1 MPYELKKVSAR
12 KYIVINTETGV
23 EHSHA
28 TSKKKGEAQIRLLNL
43 LHHQQGTGFF
53 SDLSKSIKNVA
64 NKAVQGVKDLGNKA
78 LNLGEK
84 IVNPSTAYP
93 PELQKL
99 KDDLGTEII
108 TEIEIRRTP
117 VPEVI
122 SSAMN
127 VVSLGSFNK
136 KMSRLP
142 FDKLFHLFIVVKT
155 DKGSQF
161 LLEKNARIH
170 ATTSV
175 PNLPN
180 TTTMKVANI
189 PADLNVANLI
199 DNTQNQMGDKFL
211 PYNPVS
217 NNCQSFILAVLQA
230 NKLAT
235 PDLTTFIKQD
245 TSSLFKSDP
254 TLEKISTG
262 LTNLGASFDVAMKGG
277 ALALEKKKKYI
288 DKLISQYNNMS
299 DFLYRLPQAEKQMR
313 SALNIPMHRKEMQGE
328 GMHGDGIDWKGI
340 GKSIAGALNIPTDT
354 AGAKKL
360 AKKVISVGLP
370 SASAALL
377 GGVGGLA
384 GPLTGMA
391 GATLG
396 GVAGRLGAEQA
407 NKAIGGSGMRKRGRP
422 RKAEM
427 HGNGWV
433 SGLLDK
439 PVSARQVIRAAK
451 SLPGLVEEAKQD
463 IRGGTLAGDMMD
475 LAVHGVAGKKMP
487 KQRGITSGVVSLPM
501 SGKGAGRPAKG
512 SQEAKD
518 KMRKLREMRKK

>member
-1 MPYELKKVSAR
+1 MQYELKKVSAR
-12 KYIVINTETGV
+12 KYKVVNTETKV
-23 EHSHA
+23 EHSHS

-53 SDLSKSIKNVA
+53 QDLSKSIKNVA
-64 NKAVQGVKDLGNKA
+64 NKAVQGVQSVANKAVDLGNKV
-78 LNLGEK
+78 
-84 IVNPSTAYP
+84 INPSSAYP
-93 PELQKL
+93 LELQKL
-99 KDDLGTEII
+99 KDDLGTELI
-108 TEIEIRRTP
+108 TEIEVRRTP
-117 VPEVI
+117 VPKAI
-122 SSAMN
+122 SESMN
-127 VVSLGSFNK
+127 VVSLGSFKK
-136 KMSRLP
+136 KMNRLP
-142 FDKLFHLFIVVKT
+142 FDDLFHLFIVVKT

-189 PADLNVANLI
+189 PADLTVANLI

-230 NKLAT
+230 NKLIT
-235 PDLTTFIKQD
+235 PELTTFIKQD

-254 TLEKISTG
+254 TLAKISTG

-277 ALALEKKKKYI
+277 ALALDKKKKHI

-299 DFLYRLPQAEKQMR
+299 EFLYKLPQAETQVR
-313 SALNIPMHRKEMQGE
+313 SALNIPMHGKGMQ
-328 GMHGDGIDWKGI
+328 MHGDGIDWKGI
-340 GKSIAGALNIPTDT
+340 GRSIGNALKIPTDEK
-354 AGAKKL
+354 GAKDL
-360 AKKVISVGLP
+360 AKKVISVAVP
-370 SASAALL
+370 SAGAALL

-407 NKAIGGSGMRKRGRP
+407 NKAIGGSGMRRRGRP

-427 HGNGWV
+427 QGTGWL

-439 PVSARQVIRAAK
+439 PVSARQIIRAAK

-463 IRGGTLAGDMMD
+463 IRGGTLAGDVIDMGM
-475 LAVHGVAGKKMP
+475 HGLVGKKVP
-487 KQRGITSGVVSLPM
+487 KQKGITSGVVPMM

-512 SQEAKD
+512 SQAAKD
-518 KMRKLREMRKK
+518 KMAKLRAMRKK